1 MPFMLIVQE
10 RGARV
15 TMFDFGDSG
24 HVAHC
29 KKYPDQYRELV
40 KEFLGE
46 TWGCCIDVTVKDS

>member
-46 TWGCCIDVTVKDS
+46 T